1 MPKIFV
7 CHRREDTADV
17 AGRIFDRLVMNYGD
31 QQILKDLD
39 SIPLGVDFREYLGRM
54 VGECDVLLA
63 VIGPRWL
70 DAEGDTSRL
79 DDPRDFVRIEIESA
93 LTREIPVVP
102 LFVGGASMP
111 SEEDVPESIRPFVY
125 RNGVPVR
132 PDPDFHDDMDRV
144 IAGLDGYGRPAP
156 PPPAETVAPSWPER
170 IPPAD
175 PDSHRDAEERERV
188 RAEAELTKLA
198 DKLALAT
205 LADKLAEAEEHHRA
219 EIAHLQTK
227 AEEIRDAAARNA
239 QATAEAHA
247 HDTLA
252 AELDRVRAD
261 AERARTDELAAA
273 EARHRAE
280 IARLETEAAKNRDA
294 AIRDAQTAA
303 EVRADETLAVK
314 LDRVRADAERTLAD
328 ELAAAEARH
337 RAEIACLET
346 EAAESRDARD
356 AAEARADETLA
367 AELDRVR
374 ADAEQARTDELTAA
388 EARHRA
394 ETARLETEAAESR
407 DAAIR
412 DAQTAAEVRADETL
426 AVKLDRVRADA
437 ERTLADELAAAEER
451 HRAEIARL
459 ETEAAESRDTATRDA
474 QARADAQAD
483 DRLTAEL
490 DRARAEA
497 ERTLADE
504 LAVAEKRHRAEIRR
518 LETEAAEIRD
528 AAASDI
534 ETLQYDAGMMETPT
548 PTTAAQAPTILIVAE
563 DEVQTVKSEPGFK
576 TNIRVFADTDAIRA
590 LQCISRD
597 RPRVVVLGRAF
608 VDSCRG
614 AGLVNAIKTDRTLAN
629 TQIRVISRASDFL
642 CLVRRT
648 GPQAASD
655 DAMPGEPLPADY
667 LGTRR
672 TRRYKLRPGVEVRVD
687 GHPTTLVDLSGTG
700 ARLAGSTVLR
710 MKQQVR
716 FVIGTAPEVV
726 RCSGLVVWVS
736 FEPQGKRAPRYTA
749 GAQFIDADPRA
760 IENLALRH
768 QQN

>member
-31 QQILKDLD
+31 QQILKHLD

-111 SEEDVPESIRPFVY
+111 WEEDVPESIRPFVY

-132 PDPDFHDDMDRV
+132 PDPDFHGDMDRV

-156 PPPAETVAPSWPER
+156 PPLAETVAPSRPER

-188 RAEAELTKLA
+188 RAEAELTTLA

-227 AEEIRDAAARNA
+227 AAEIRDAAARNA

-247 HDTLA
+247 YDTLA

-261 AERARTDELAAA
+261 AERTRTDELA
-273 EARHRAE
+273 
-280 IARLETEAAKNRDA
+280 
-294 AIRDAQTAA
+294 
-303 EVRADETLAVK
+303 
-314 LDRVRADAERTLAD
+314 
-328 ELAAAEARH
+328 
-337 RAEIACLET
+337 
-346 EAAESRDARD
+346 
-356 AAEARADETLA
+356 
-367 AELDRVR
+367 
-374 ADAEQARTDELTAA
+374 AA

-394 ETARLETEAAESR
+394 ETARLETEAAKSR

-426 AVKLDRVRADA
+426 AAELDRVRADAERTLADELAVTEARHRAEIARLETEAAESRNARDAAAARADETLAVKLDQVRPDA

-504 LAVAEKRHRAEIRR
+504 LVVAEKRHRAKIGR

-548 PTTAAQAPTILIVAE
+548 PTTAAQAHTILIVAE

-608 VDSCRG
+608 VDSSRG
-614 AGLVNAIKTDRTLAN
+614 AGLVNAIKTDRTMAN
-629 TQIRVISRASDFL
+629 TQIRVISRASDYL

-710 MKQQVR
+710 LKQQVR
-716 FVIGTAPEVV
+716 FVMGTAPEVV

>member
-132 PDPDFHDDMDRV
+132 PNPDFHDDMDRV

-156 PPPAETVAPSWPER
+156 PPPAETVAPSRPER

-198 DKLALAT
+198 DKLA
-205 LADKLAEAEEHHRA
+205 EAEEHHRA

-227 AEEIRDAAARNA
+227 AEDIRDAAARNA

-261 AERARTDELAAA
+261 AERTRTDELA
-273 EARHRAE
+273 
-280 IARLETEAAKNRDA
+280 
-294 AIRDAQTAA
+294 
-303 EVRADETLAVK
+303 
-314 LDRVRADAERTLAD
+314 
-328 ELAAAEARH
+328 
-337 RAEIACLET
+337 
-346 EAAESRDARD
+346 
-356 AAEARADETLA
+356 
-367 AELDRVR
+367 
-374 ADAEQARTDELTAA
+374 AA

-504 LAVAEKRHRAEIRR
+504 LAVAEKRHRAEIR
-518 LETEAAEIRD
+518 D

-534 ETLQYDAGMMETPT
+534 ETLQFDAGMMETPT
-548 PTTAAQAPTILIVAE
+548 PTTAARAPTILIVAE

-597 RPRVVVLGRAF
+597 RPRLVVLGRAF
-608 VDSCRG
+608 VDSSRG

-629 TQIRVISRASDFL
+629 TQIRVISRASDYL

-726 RCSGLVVWVS
+726 RCSGHV
-736 FEPQGKRAPRYTA
+736 
-749 GAQFIDADPRA
+749 
-760 IENLALRH
+760 ALNRTGFVGGLFP
-768 QQN
+768 